1 MSWTRK
7 EDTQLY
13 KAPIPFACFSY
24 PMWDWEIV
32 KKNSPLAYPI
42 RPFACFS
49 HPMWDWERVKKDSP
63 FAWLFIEA
71 KVTEA
76 LLEASIWD
84 FERKVVEASSSFP
97 IVAYL

>member
-1 MSWTRK
+1 MFVFPIQYGIEK
-7 EDTQLY
+7 ELKKTLHL
-13 KAPIPFACFSY
+13 PIPFGHLLVFPIQCGI
-24 PMWDWEIV
+24 EKEL
-32 KKNSPLAYPI
+32 KKT
-42 RPFACFS
+42 
-49 HPMWDWERVKKDSP
+49 P